1 MRFLFF
7 PPTGNKTKKIQKKG
21 RKRSQEEE
29 EEEEEEEETHTHTK
43 HSTERDIE
51 SEKKLNQNTR
61 ALLRALLLLLLSLRA
76 RFIIAACFKR
86 IERGF
91 KQTYT
96 QTERERSLSFCAL
109 FCVFFF
115 GSKKSEKHLKTM
127 RRAGKSRS
135 PENLVFFALLSLLC
149 GKTHSPDDRKNFT
162 LHKHTHIKTHI
173 YQ

>member
-21 RKRSQEEE
+21 RKRSQ
-29 EEEEEEEETHTHTK
+29 EEEEETHTHTK